1 MDARRKLRKKYKIN
15 QVDSFILWESGC
27 WNTGIDKEQEQLSL
41 DMQDS
46 EKQVQTKDKHAR
58 LEIHSEYC
66 SEGHNTMLLVETDKN
81 CSDHETDLTEC
92 QTVCTKMNQ
101 EYDCGQN

>member
-15 QVDSFILWESGC
+15 QVDSFILWGSGC
-27 WNTGIDKEQEQLSL
+27 RNTGIDKEQEQLSL

-46 EKQVQTKDKHAR
+46 EVQVQKKGKYAR

-66 SEGHNTMLLVETDKN
+66 SEGNNTMLLVETNN
-81 CSDHETDLTEC
+81 CSDHKTDLTDRR
-92 QTVCTKMNQ
+92 TVRVQLNQ
-101 EYDCGQN
+101 EYD